1 MANLIELTEKTEK
14 LIFSIIDETTI
25 PNWVEFKT
33 FCDNNQKDI
42 YKVVKSNDI
51 VEKLSE
57 GILVTVIF
65 NENILLELP
74 QEMQIMCIKEALHGI
89 VVDDNDRLK
98 IEKPDFVTYSG
109 ILTTFGD
116 NAVIQMKETIKSLYD
131 AKKQKEEEEKE
142 KLKAEK
148 KKKRNYTAV

>member
-1 MANLIELTEKTEK
+1 MANLIKMMDDTENLFYKILDES
-14 LIFSIIDETTI
+14 SIPD
-25 PNWVEFKT
+25 WVEFKT

-57 GILVTVIF
+57 GVLITVIF

-74 QEMQIMCIKEALHGI
+74 QEMQVMCIKEALHGI

-109 ILTTFGD
+109 ILSTFGD
-116 NAVIQMKETIKSLYD
+116 DAVIQMKESIKSLYD
-131 AKKQKEEEEKE
+131 AKKQKEEEEKARI
-142 KLKAEK
+142 KAEK
-148 KKKRNYTAV
+148 KKKRNYTSV